1 LNDSGVNRRIA
12 GRGAVLG
19 AAAIALILF
28 DTPAVHAQSIMR
40 TPNLN
45 ISSRTPNITAR
56 INPNVAGRTTANTAT
71 IAGRGANVATT
82 TGNITGR
89 GTVATTNVANT
100 AVGRTTNVSTTNN
113 VSTTAVGRTTTNVGT
128 TAVGRTTTNVGTT
141 AVGRT
146 TTNIGSTAATTSVT
160 TTSVT
165 ARVTPNVTA
174 IVNPRVTPTITPTVT
189 AIAPRVAVVLP
200 TLPYVRY
207 SPNLYPA
214 CTYAYRDS
222 SGECSDKP
230 ISSVDLGGGG
240 DFGTPRSQNPGA
252 PRRNTA
258 RAAVSPRYLS
268 DQLIAEVDSAQ
279 ADDLARRHR
288 LTLVGSQELPF
299 IGSAISLFRIT
310 DQRSVE
316 NVRTELA
323 ADASVRSVQLNF
335 RYVLQDQ
342 KSAPAEGD
350 PAQYALAKLRLPEAH
365 ALSRGS
371 DVTVAVIDSGIDVAH
386 PELKDAIAESF
397 DALGAKEGPH
407 VHGTGIAGAIVSHA
421 RLMGSAPK
429 ARILA
434 IRAFGAAA
442 NGAESN
448 SFVILKSLDFA
459 AMHGAQIV
467 NMSFA
472 GPKDPLV
479 ERGIEAA
486 ATKGMILI
494 AASGNAGPKSPPLYP
509 AANPNVIAVSATD
522 AHDRLFPAS
531 NRGGHIAVSAPGV
544 DIFLPAPAGKYQMTS
559 GTSFSAAYISGLAA
573 LMMERNPQL
582 APAEVRAILIK
593 TARDL
598 GAPGR
603 DDLFGAG
610 EADAY
615 RAVSAVLDAAVP
627 VAAASPPDG
636 KVAEPQALNLT
647 QDLVPATAA
656 TAAEKPA
663 EK

>member
-1 LNDSGVNRRIA
+1 MKRSSIWRRPRSDFRQVGQEMLLNCVKANHRIA
-12 GRGAVLG
+12 TRSAAAALMG
-19 AAAIALILF
+19 AAVALIA
-28 DTPAVHAQSIMR
+28 PGAAEAQSIMR

-45 ISSRTPNITAR
+45 IGSRTPTITAR
-56 INPNVAGRTTANTAT
+56 INPNIAGRAAANTAT
-71 IAGRGANVATT
+71 IAGRGAAVGTA
-82 TGNITGR
+82 NIAGR
-89 GTVATTNVANT
+89 GAVANT
-100 AVGRTTNVSTTNN
+100 AVGRTTTNIATTAGRTTANIATTTGRATANIATTTARTTANVATTAAR
-113 VSTTAVGRTTTNVGT
+113 TTAVTT
-128 TAVGRTTTNVGTT
+128 TAVT
-141 AVGRT
+141 
-146 TTNIGSTAATTSVT
+146 
-160 TTSVT
+160 T
-165 ARVTPNVTA
+165 ARVTPNIPV
-174 IVNPRVTPTITPTVT
+174 IT
-189 AIAPRVAVVLP
+189 PRVAVVVP

-214 CTYAYRDS
+214 CTYAYRES
-222 SGECSDKP
+222 SGECSDRP
-230 ISSVDLGGGG
+230 ISSVDLGGSGG
-240 DFGTPRSQNPGA
+240 SSGPPSRSQNAGG
-252 PRRNTA
+252 PRRSTA

-268 DQLIAEVDSAQ
+268 DQIIAEVDTAQ
-279 ADDLARRHR
+279 ADELARRHR
-288 LTLVGSQELPF
+288 LTRIGSQELPF
-299 IGSAISLFRIT
+299 IGSAMSLFRIT
-310 DQRSVE
+310 DRRSVE

-342 KSAPAEGD
+342 KSVLTEGD

-365 ALSRGS
+365 ALSRGAN
-371 DVTVAVIDSGIDVAH
+371 VTVAVIDSGIDVTH

-442 NGAESN
+442 NGAEST

-459 AMHGAQIV
+459 ASHGAQIV

-479 ERGIEAA
+479 ERGIAA
-486 ATKGMILI
+486 VATKGMVLI

-531 NRGGHIAVSAPGV
+531 NRGGHIAVAAPGV
-544 DIFLPAPAGKYQMTS
+544 DIFLPAPDGKYQMTS

-582 APAEVRAILIK
+582 GPAEVRAILIK

-598 GAPGR
+598 GLPGR

-610 EADAY
+610 EADAFG
-615 RAVSAVLDAAVP
+615 AVTAVVDAAVP
-627 VAAASPPDG
+627 AAAAPDQPPAA
-636 KVAEPQALNLT
+636 KVAEPQVLPT
-647 QDLVPATAA
+647 TRDLAPATAA
-656 TAAEKPA
+656 MASEKPA

>member
-12 GRGAVLG
+12 GQGAAAALG

-28 DTPAVHAQSIMR
+28 DTPPVHAQSIMR

-71 IAGRGANVATT
+71 IAGRGANIATT
-82 TGNITGR
+82 TGNIAGR
-89 GTVATTNVANT
+89 GTVANTNIAN
-100 AVGRTTNVSTTNN
+100 
-113 VSTTAVGRTTTNVGT
+113 TAVGRTTTNVGT

-146 TTNIGSTAATTSVT
+146 TTNISSTAARTTTVT

-174 IVNPRVTPTITPTVT
+174 IVTPRVTPTITPTVT
-189 AIAPRVAVVLP
+189 PAIAPRIAVVVP

-222 SGECSDKP
+222 SGECSGQP
-230 ISSVDLGGGG
+230 ISSVDLGGSGG
-240 DFGTPRSQNPGA
+240 FSTPRSQNPGA
-252 PRRNTA
+252 PRRNA
-258 RAAVSPRYLS
+258 AQAAVNLRYLS
-268 DQLIAEVDSAQ
+268 DQVIAEVDTAQ

-288 LTLVGSQELPF
+288 LTRIGSQELPL
-299 IGSAISLFRIT
+299 IGSAISLFRIA
-310 DQRSVE
+310 DRRSVE

-342 KSAPAEGD
+342 KSVPAEGD

-371 DVTVAVIDSGIDVAH
+371 NVTVAVIDSGIDVTH
-386 PELKDAIAESF
+386 PELVDAIAESF

-442 NGAESN
+442 SGAEST

-486 ATKGMILI
+486 ATKGMVLV

-531 NRGGHIAVSAPGV
+531 NRGGHIALSAPGV
-544 DIFLPAPAGKYQMTS
+544 DIFLPAPDGKYQMTS

-582 APAEVRAILIK
+582 VPAELRAILIK

-598 GAPGR
+598 GLPGR

-610 EADAY
+610 EADAFN
-615 RAVSAVLDAAVP
+615 AVTAVVDAAVP
-627 VAAASPPDG
+627 VAGAPDQAPDV
-636 KVAEPQALNLT
+636 KVTEPQAFT
-647 QDLVPATAA
+647 IPQDLGPAAA
-656 TAAEKPA
+656 AMAAEKPA